1 FGSVQKFGSDWF
13 PMSTAQKSEN
23 HKPAPPALPG
33 WRRMTGH
40 ARKTRANPRNPGKGL
55 RAATA
60 GGPDRRVRDDRFLEL
75 RLPRKRRGLCERLRR
90 VKARGWRAAQQA
102 LGRFKGETCQ
112 VDAAER
118 IVPAACAERLK
129 DIAGTVKNEFD
140 EDLTAALEKRNAE
153 AKG

>member
-1 FGSVQKFGSDWF
+1 
-13 PMSTAQKSEN
+13 MSTAQKSEN

-33 WRRMTGH
+33 WRRMAGH
-40 ARKTRANPRNPGKGL
+40 ARKTRSNPRNPGKGL

-118 IVPAACAERLK
+118 NRARGVRGTAERSEERRVGK
-129 DIAGTVKNEFD
+129 EC
-140 EDLTAALEKRNAE
+140 RSRWSPYH
-153 AKG
+153 